1 MSRAISIATNLAVAV
16 AATAVGCMTVVT
28 LAPGNPDDGTS
39 RFRSVSA
46 RAAAA
51 GPGGSAARAA
61 TSALGVHA
69 GRPGA
74 SRPAGPDA
82 VTRPDAVTGPDAVA
96 GTDAWAEADEEAGAD
111 VGVVAG
117 RIEVTAPPAGLSYR
131 PHGSLPVAWKN
142 STGRQV
148 DVWLNAGM
156 SHGRPPQRLAV
167 VAPKAGAGPTGEALV
182 TLPQVPPEP
191 HYFLEVATA
200 GDGAVHAFS
209 KPFAIT
215 G

>member
-46 RAAAA
+46 PAAAA
-51 GPGGSAARAA
+51 GPDGSAARAA
-61 TSALGVHA
+61 TSALGVRA

-74 SRPAGPDA
+74 SGPAGPDA
-82 VTRPDAVTGPDAVA
+82 MAEPDAMPGPDAVA
-96 GTDAWAEADEEAGAD
+96 EPDAVA
-111 VGVVAG
+111 VGG

-156 SHGRPPQRLAV
+156 GHGRPPQRLAV
-167 VAPKAGAGPTGEALV
+167 VAPKAGDGPTGEALV
-182 TLPQVPPEP
+182 TLPQVPPGP

-200 GDGAVHAFS
+200 GDAAVHALS

>member
-39 RFRSVSA
+39 RFRAASTP
-46 RAAAA
+46 AAAA
-51 GPGGSAARAA
+51 GPDGSAARAA
-61 TSALGVHA
+61 TSALGIRS
-69 GRPGA
+69 GRPGT
-74 SRPAGPDA
+74 SGPAGPDA
-82 VTRPDAVTGPDAVA
+82 VAEPDAVTEPDSEAEPDAETM
-96 GTDAWAEADEEAGAD
+96 G
-111 VGVVAG
+111 G

-131 PHGSLPVAWKN
+131 PHGSLPVAWRN
-142 STGRQV
+142 STGQQV

-156 SHGRPPQRLAV
+156 GHGRPPQRLAV
-167 VAPKAGAGPTGEALV
+167 VAPKAGDGPTGEALV
-182 TLPQVPPEP
+182 TLPQVPPGP

-200 GDGAVHAFS
+200 GDGTVHAFS
-209 KPFAIT
+209 KTFAIT

>member
-28 LAPGNPDDGTS
+28 LAPGQPDDGTS
-39 RFRSVSA
+39 RFRSVGRQA
-46 RAAAA
+46 VAA
-51 GPGGSAARAA
+51 GASGSAARAA
-61 TSALGVHA
+61 TSALGMRTGH
-69 GRPGA
+69 PGT
-74 SRPAGPDA
+74 SGPAGPDEA
-82 VTRPDAVTGPDAVA
+82 TRPA
-96 GTDAWAEADEEAGAD
+96 GTDEAAEADAGLGAD
-111 VGVVAG
+111 AGVVTG

-156 SHGRPPQRLAV
+156 GHGRPPQRLAV
-167 VAPKAGAGPTGEALV
+167 VAPKAGDGPTGEALV
-182 TLPQVPPEP
+182 TLPQVPPGP
-191 HYFLEVATA
+191 HYFLEVTTA
-200 GDGAVHAFS
+200 GDGAVHAYS
-209 KPFAIT
+209 KTFAIT